1 VWSVLALQLRPDMSL
16 DTSERNYRKT
26 EERRCVVRRII
37 MSLMLALV
45 VAAIMGGAALA
56 GPLVDPDTLTPS
68 PPPGAECRDNGQY
81 VICQTYFDEDPV
93 VNEPAFMISCG
104 TGDRTVYLTE
114 TIHREGTRWYNSD
127 GLLVKRFGLEHEEG
141 TLSLSPTGEEPTVR
155 VFNHISWVDLL
166 STPGDFDS
174 AITYRHGNDFRI
186 VLPGGGD
193 LLHIAGLET
202 VLPFEDTHHGVAR
215 YTFIDEDTGFVS
227 DPEVNTALCAALGD
241 PITE

>member
-1 VWSVLALQLRPDMSL
+1 
-16 DTSERNYRKT
+16 
-26 EERRCVVRRII
+26 

-45 VAAIMGGAALA
+45 VAAITGGAALA
-56 GPLVDPDTLTPS
+56 GQSVDPSTLTP
-68 PPPGAECRDNGQY
+68 PPPAGAVCQETGQY
-81 VICQTYFDEDPV
+81 VICQTYFDEPPV

-114 TIHREGTRWYNSD
+114 TVHREGIRWYSD
-127 GLLVKRFGLEHEEG
+127 GLLVKRFGTEHEEG

-155 VFNHISWVDLL
+155 VFNHISWVDYF

-202 VLPFEDTHHGVAR
+202 RLPAEETHHGVAR
-215 YTFIDEDTGFVS
+215 EILIDEDTGFVS
-227 DPEVNTALCAALGD
+227 DPEVNAALCEALGD
-241 PITE
+241 PIAE

>member
-1 VWSVLALQLRPDMSL
+1 MKRATLLLAA
-16 DTSERNYRKT
+16 
-26 EERRCVVRRII
+26 
-37 MSLMLALV
+37 MLAALLL
-45 VAAIMGGAALA
+45 AGGAALA
-56 GPLVDPDTLTPS
+56 GPLVDPETLTPP

-155 VFNHISWVDLL
+155 TFNHISWVDYF